1 MNVAS
6 VLTDTHVYA
15 CIYNIHTEF
24 VFDLRERE
32 NGNKQSAGISR
43 LQNQHNGNIYNN
55 KIKTVAASPSRI
67 IQISIN
73 TAENLF

>member
-1 MNVAS
+1 MNVAC
-6 VLTDTHVYA
+6 VLTDTHTSMRVY
-15 CIYNIHTEF
+15 ITYTQSLF
-24 VFDLRERE
+24 LTSGKE

-55 KIKTVAASPSRI
+55 KIKTVAASPRRI